1 MSARDPLRREGAQW
15 IFPVGEWELP
25 YQLAFSLAV
34 STKGWWTTLHQIR
47 EQPCLAG
54 GATPFLVTS
63 VVIFKTKQNT
73 NHISNTISHK
83 IPSTQVKRVDY
94 AGGLR
99 TFEAVHWPASTLH
112 P

>member
-1 MSARDPLRREGAQW
+1 MACMSARDPLRREGAQW

-54 GATPFLVTS
+54 GATPFFGNICS
-63 VVIFKTKQNT
+63 HIQNKTKHKS
-73 NHISNTISHK
+73 HIKHDFT
-83 IPSTQVKRVDY
+83 
-94 AGGLR
+94 
-99 TFEAVHWPASTLH
+99 
-112 P
+112 